1 MGRLEKLAGWFIL
14 LEGWRRLWAAFAL
27 GLISALALAP
37 VDLVPVMFVTLPG
50 LVFILD
56 GVYGDAR
63 RSFFRTLLAAF
74 APGWWFG
81 FGYLLGGLWWIG
93 NALLVEAELFAWA
106 LPLAILVLPAGLALF
121 FGLATVIARMLWSEG
136 WGRVM
141 ALAFALG
148 ATEFLRG
155 TVLTGFPWNTLGY
168 TAMPAALLMQS
179 ASVVGVYGMTVLAV
193 PIFALPLVTLAGPGR
208 GRALKRPPL
217 LLALLLLAA
226 HTGFGAWRLATNPE
240 DNDGTI
246 RIRLMQPDI
255 DQREKLTPG
264 NEALV
269 LATYLDVSR
278 QAPAATGGEA
288 SGLNDIDYLI
298 WPESA
303 FPFLLTEE
311 PQALAA
317 IAELLPAGTRLI
329 TGALRAEPG
338 AAGNPRGK
346 VYNSVFVISDAGE
359 IEEASDKTHLVPF
372 GEYLPFQDLLEAIGL
387 EQLTRVQGGFEPGSQ
402 RRVLQAA
409 SSRPFL
415 PLICYE
421 VVFSG
426 AIRDNPTA
434 QSAASWI
441 VNLTNDAWFGH
452 TPGPYQHLRQT
463 RVRAVEEGLPIVRA
477 ANTGISAIIDPM
489 GRLVAKLPVG
499 MRGTADGRLP
509 AAISTTFFIRFGTWI
524 FATLLA
530 ISLAGSLLFRGRR
543 SN

>member
-1 MGRLEKLAGWFIL
+1 MSSAPSGDAPIRVAGLSGSLRSGSFNTALLRAAAELAPAGMVIEFSEIADIPPYNDDVRLE
-14 LEGWRRLWAAFAL
+14 
-27 GLISALALAP
+27 
-37 VDLVPVMFVTLPG
+37 
-50 LVFILD
+50 
-56 GVYGDAR
+56 
-63 RSFFRTLLAAF
+63 
-74 APGWWFG
+74 
-81 FGYLLGGLWWIG
+81 
-93 NALLVEAELFAWA
+93 
-106 LPLAILVLPAGLALF
+106 
-121 FGLATVIARMLWSEG
+121 
-136 WGRVM
+136 
-141 ALAFALG
+141 
-148 ATEFLRG
+148 
-155 TVLTGFPWNTLGY
+155 GFPDPV
-168 TAMPAALLMQS
+168 A
-179 ASVVGVYGMTVLAV
+179 
-193 PIFALPLVTLAGPGR
+193 R
-208 GRALKRPPL
+208 
-217 LLALLLLAA
+217 
-226 HTGFGAWRLATNPE
+226 
-240 DNDGTI
+240 
-246 RIRLMQPDI
+246 
-255 DQREKLTPG
+255 
-264 NEALV
+264 
-269 LATYLDVSR
+269 
-278 QAPAATGGEA
+278 
-288 SGLNDIDYLI
+288 
-298 WPESA
+298 
-303 FPFLLTEE
+303 
-311 PQALAA
+311 
-317 IAELLPAGTRLI
+317 
-329 TGALRAEPG
+329 LRAEPG